1 MSIWRCGDD
10 DDVVGGST
18 SATAPNG
25 KQNWT
30 PVGRYVLVGERAI
43 DIGAVPSPPVANE
56 AGCSTLE
63 IRTMRCFGF
72 VDCVNDF
79 VSENRDFVRCGLQ
92 TTQGTFFKKI
102 TQIWSSDA
110 ALAFND
116 G

>member
-1 MSIWRCGDD
+1 MSEPYHRRWWR
-10 DDVVGGST
+10 
-18 SATAPNG
+18 
-25 KQNWT
+25 
-30 PVGRYVLVGERAI
+30 
-43 DIGAVPSPPVANE
+43 NE
-56 AGCSTLE
+56 ADYSTLE
-63 IRTMRCFGF
+63 IRTMKCFRF

-79 VSENRDFVRCGLQ
+79 VRENRDFVRCGLQ